1 MTEPDNIHRIMIRP
15 NRSLSRGG
23 MVVAFVVVTLVVM
36 TVATV
41 FALMGAWLVLPFAG
55 METLLFGGVFYW
67 FYRHHGDC
75 EYIMIEG
82 DRVRILRRRG
92 AQETD
97 YEFERYWVRVTTE
110 NSGGRGRP
118 QRVFIG
124 SHGRRVEIAAD
135 LSQDEKPEFISH
147 LKNALLAGKG

>member
-1 MTEPDNIHRIMIRP
+1 MIRP

-23 MVVAFVVVTLVVM
+23 MVVAFIVITLVVM

-55 METLLFGGVFYW
+55 METVLFGGVFYW
-67 FYRHHGDC
+67 FYRHYGDC

-92 AQETD
+92 TLETD
-97 YEFERYWVRVTTE
+97 YEFERYWVRVTLE
-110 NSGGRGRP
+110 DSDRRGRP

-135 LSQDEKPEFISH
+135 LSQDEKPEFVSH
-147 LKNALLAGKG
+147 LKNALLTASV

>member
-1 MTEPDNIHRIMIRP
+1 MIRP

-23 MVVAFVVVTLVVM
+23 MVVAFVIVTLVVM
-36 TVATV
+36 IVATV
-41 FALMGAWLVLPFAG
+41 FAFMGAWLVLPFAG
-55 METLLFGGVFYW
+55 MEAALFGGVFYW
-67 FYRHHGDC
+67 FYLHYGDC

-92 AQETD
+92 ALETD
-97 YEFERYWVRVTTE
+97 YEFERYWVRVTLE
-110 NSGGRGRP
+110 DSDRRGRS

-135 LSQDEKPEFISH
+135 LSQEEKPEFVSH
-147 LKNALLAGKG
+147 LKNALLAAKV

>member
-1 MTEPDNIHRIMIRP
+1 MIRP

-23 MVVAFVVVTLVVM
+23 MVVAFIVITLVVM

-55 METLLFGGVFYW
+55 METVLFGGVFYW
-67 FYRHHGDC
+67 FYRHYGDC

-92 AQETD
+92 TLETD
-97 YEFERYWVRVTTE
+97 YEFERYWVRVTLE
-110 NSGGRGRP
+110 DSDRRGRP

-135 LSQDEKPEFISH
+135 LSQDEKPEFVSH
-147 LKNALLAGKG
+147 LKNALLTARV